1 MRDVLVFC
9 AANKGFNPQ
18 YAEVAAEM
26 ARALARRRINII
38 TGAGSVGLMGVVADA
53 TLAEGGTITGVIPT
67 FLEKLEVG
75 HKGLTK
81 NIVVENMHERKAL
94 MHDICDSII
103 ALPGGYGTLDELF
116 ETLTWAQLDQHR
128 KPVGLLNVNG
138 FYDYLILFL
147 DHIVAEGM
155 LKQDNRNLLIV
166 SDDCEDLIKKMLAF
180 EPSASPKWIN

>member
-1 MRDVLVFC
+1 
-9 AANKGFNPQ
+9 
-18 YAEVAAEM
+18 
-26 ARALARRRINII
+26 
-38 TGAGSVGLMGVVADA
+38 
-53 TLAEGGTITGVIPT
+53 
-67 FLEKLEVG
+67 
-75 HKGLTK
+75 
-81 NIVVENMHERKAL
+81 

-116 ETLTWAQLDQHR
+116 ETLTWAQLDQHS

-138 FYDYLILFL
+138 FYDHLILFL

-166 SDDCEDLIKKMLAF
+166 SDDCEDLITRMLAF